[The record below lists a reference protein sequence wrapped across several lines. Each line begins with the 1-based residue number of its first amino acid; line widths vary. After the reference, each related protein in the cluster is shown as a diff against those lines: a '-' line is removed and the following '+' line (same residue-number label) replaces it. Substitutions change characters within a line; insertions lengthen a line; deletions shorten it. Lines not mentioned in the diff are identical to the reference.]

1 MPEQVAILATVGVGE
16 GPDVGLGRDAEEV
29 AVDVIEV
36 GQVGALRADVDL
48 GLPVNGTILT
58 ITSQN
63 GAQKDFCLRVALI
76 VTIRNVWDY
85 HLVIE
90 EINELKSLQVD

>member
-1 MPEQVAILATVGVGE
+1 MFEFKHGVFQLNEIAFE
-16 GPDVGLGRDAEEV
+16 GFLVV
-29 AVDVIEV
+29 
-36 GQVGALRADVDL
+36 
-48 GLPVNGTILT
+48 
-58 ITSQN
+58 
-63 GAQKDFCLRVALI
+63 LRVALI